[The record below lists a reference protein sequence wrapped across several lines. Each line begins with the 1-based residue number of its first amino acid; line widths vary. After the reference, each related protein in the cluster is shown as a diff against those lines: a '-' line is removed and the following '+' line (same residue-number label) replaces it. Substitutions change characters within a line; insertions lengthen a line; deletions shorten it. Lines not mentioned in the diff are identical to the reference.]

1 MEKTKILAI
10 DQSTSGTKAIIFD
23 NKGKVVH
30 RCTENHEQFYPQPD
44 WVEHDPEEIYEKT
57 MLAIKNVL
65 SESKTDLSDIAAVA
79 ITNQRETVAVWD
91 KKKRQACLQCDCLAV
106 PERRRSL

>member
-1 MEKTKILAI
+1 MAQKTKILAI
-10 DQSTSGTKAIIFD
+10 DQSTSGTKAVIF
-23 NKGKVVH
+23 NEQAQVEH

-44 WVEHDPEEIYEKT
+44 WVEHDPEEIYKKT

-65 SESKTDLSDIAAVA
+65 SESETDLSEIAAVA

-91 KKKRQACLQCDCLAV
+91 KKTGKPVYNAIV
-106 PERRRSL
+106 W